1 MLKDKRITITI
12 VIPAYNESERISE
25 TINALK
31 KQAQLMKS
39 FYVKIYVIDDGS
51 NDETYILAKKANAD
65 RIIRHK
71 VNLGL
76 GAAVRTGLKAAHDDM
91 SDIAVKFDADLQH
104 NPNDIP
110 AMIEPILNDRAD
122 IVYGN
127 RFHKISYKMPFVRK
141 IGNKI
146 FTGLMRWL
154 TGWPLHDSQP
164 GILAVNLSYLEVFNL
179 PGDYNYTQQI
189 LLDAYLKGLRFEHVS
204 VQFQKRETGKSFIS
218 MKYPFKVFPQIL
230 MVIIGIKPFKIFG
243 PIGFIFLVL
252 AGGVFAYQIGE
263 WFLGIS
269 NKPVENV
276 NLILGAM
283 FFGLQT
289 LFFGLLAELIVQ
301 TRK

>member
-1 MLKDKRITITI
+1 MIC
-12 VIPAYNESERISE
+12 
-25 TINALK
+25 
-31 KQAQLMKS
+31 
-39 FYVKIYVIDDGS
+39 
-51 NDETYILAKKANAD
+51 
-65 RIIRHK
+65 
-71 VNLGL
+71 
-76 GAAVRTGLKAAHDDM
+76 

-230 MVIIGIKPFKIFG
+230 MVIIGIKPFKN
-243 PIGFIFLVL
+243 IG
-252 AGGVFAYQIGE
+252 
-263 WFLGIS
+263 
-269 NKPVENV
+269 NV
-276 NLILGAM
+276 QKCLH
-283 FFGLQT
+283 GLK
-289 LFFGLLAELIVQ
+289 ID
-301 TRK
+301 